1 LIEAT
6 AIMENLDTDA
16 FEQQVRECL
25 LHLFDYLFLQDHP
38 LVHACVPEA
47 KGDASRIQAFR
58 QMVTD
63 AIESLKPDT
72 GVTPDSRK
80 TRLYQILQMR
90 YLSQQQLQHIL
101 HRLNLS
107 ERQFYRDHAKAV
119 QTVSY
124 ILAEQIKQPL
134 VLPTAPTSSISL
146 QSEIELV
153 HRQGEP
159 QQINGL
165 EFLHKT
171 LHAIQGLIDRHQAH
185 IEITATNPRLDLS
198 MDLTV
203 LRQAII
209 WIMSQLVTHSPSGS
223 RFVVSLNLTGSHY
236 QFTFERE
243 TDDEMAWRPIPQ
255 TDTLA
260 TLVTALSGQLLQD
273 DEGITLEVPLEQQ
286 SILIIDDNPDAV
298 ALFRRYLAG
307 YPYQVLAAHDG
318 TQAIELATN
327 AQPRLIVLDVML
339 PKQDGWEVLQLLK
352 NRRSTAHIPILIC
365 SVLDAA
371 DLALSV
377 GADGF
382 LKKPPG
388 EATFLDA
395 LARHLNPDPQSI

>member
-1 LIEAT
+1 
-6 AIMENLDTDA
+6 MNNLDTDA

-58 QMVTD
+58 QLVTD
-63 AIESLKPDT
+63 SIESLNPGKE
-72 GVTPDSRK
+72 VTPDSRK

-90 YLSQQQLQHIL
+90 YLSQQQIQHIL

-119 QTVSY
+119 QTLST
-124 ILAEQIKQPL
+124 ILAEQIKAPLELSQPS
-134 VLPTAPTSSISL
+134 TISL
-146 QSEIELV
+146 QSEVERV
-153 HRQGEP
+153 HQQGEP
-159 QQINGL
+159 QQINGVA
-165 EFLHKT
+165 FLQKT
-171 LHAIQGLIDRHQAH
+171 MHAIQGLIDRHQAH
-185 IEITATNPRLDLS
+185 IDVTAINPRLDLS
-198 MDLTV
+198 TDLTV

-209 WIMSQLVTHSPSGS
+209 WIMSQLITQSPAHS
-223 RFVVSLNLTGSHY
+223 RFLVTLTLTATHY
-236 QFTFERE
+236 QFIIEQ
-243 TDDEMAWRPIPQ
+243 DDALVMRTQLAQ
-255 TDTLA
+255 TDTLD
-260 TLVTALSGQLLQD
+260 TLVTALGGRVLQD
-273 DEGITLEVPLEQQ
+273 EDGITLEVPLDQQ

-298 ALFRRYLAG
+298 ALFRRYLTG

-318 TQAIELATN
+318 TQALELATN

-352 NRRSTAHIPILIC
+352 NRRATQHIPVLIC

-371 DLALSV
+371 DLAMSI

-388 EATFLDA
+388 ESVFLDA
-395 LARHLNPDPQSI
+395 LARHLNPDPQAM